1 MNQISAKNRIINAFS
16 LKYIGYSLANV
27 LSRYLRITIY
37 SLRWIEPGDVSRM
50 LEKMPATY
58 TRKSLTTS
66 TTGDKETLD
75 HVLWNALLIVNREWQ
90 INYASFIERTANTE
104 WVDRQA
110 NAVPTE
116 PDPFRSDPERRR
128 LLSGRTA
135 R

>member
-1 MNQISAKNRIINAFS
+1 MDQISAKNRIINAFS

>member
-1 MNQISAKNRIINAFS
+1 LDQISAKNRIINAFS

-90 INYASFIERTANTE
+90 INYASLIELTANTE

>member
-1 MNQISAKNRIINAFS
+1 MDQISAKNRIINAFS

-27 LSRYLRITIY
+27 LSRYLRITIC

-75 HVLWNALLIVNREWQ
+75 RVLWNALLIVNREWQ

>member
-1 MNQISAKNRIINAFS
+1 MDQISAKNRIINAFS

-75 HVLWNALLIVNREWQ
+75 RVLWNALLIVNWEWQ
-90 INYASFIERTANTE
+90 INHASFIELTANTE

-110 NAVPTE
+110 NAVLTK

>member
-1 MNQISAKNRIINAFS
+1 
-16 LKYIGYSLANV
+16 
-27 LSRYLRITIY
+27 
-37 SLRWIEPGDVSRM
+37 M

-75 HVLWNALLIVNREWQ
+75 RVLWNALLIVNREWQ
-90 INYASFIERTANTE
+90 INYASFIELTANTE